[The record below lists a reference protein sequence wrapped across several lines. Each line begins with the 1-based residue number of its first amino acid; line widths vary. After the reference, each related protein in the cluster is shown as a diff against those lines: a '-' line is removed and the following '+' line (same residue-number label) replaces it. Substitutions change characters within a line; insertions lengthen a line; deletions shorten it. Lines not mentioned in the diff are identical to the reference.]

1 MAGDSGFRWG
11 SSCHKVLNLGSQ
23 ALGDIPGRPLA
34 GRITRLEAS
43 RMTVTGT
50 VGTWV
55 GRGTVSVQL
64 SPANWEPSLLIRER
78 RVPRTLPRNTGQL
91 EQREVVSCAPH
102 RESPSPLP
110 NKLSAFSGLCLPE
123 ASKQNLNHFPA
134 CPPILLDPPSGR
146 REQGK
151 YALCFPDEAY

>member
-23 ALGDIPGRPLA
+23 ALGDTPGRPLA

-64 SPANWEPSLLIRER
+64 SPANWEIRER
-78 RVPRTLPRNTGQL
+78 RVPRTIPRNTGQL

-110 NKLSAFSGLCLPE
+110 NKPSAFSDFVL
-123 ASKQNLNHFPA
+123 A
-134 CPPILLDPPSGR
+134 
-146 REQGK
+146 
-151 YALCFPDEAY
+151 